1 MERAMQN
8 IDVGKSSEAGL
19 AKGDLAV
26 AVAYFG
32 LAIFAL
38 AAIYAASTS
47 PGTALGDFASMA
59 VFP

>member
-1 MERAMQN
+1 MQN
-8 IDVGKSSEAGL
+8 IDIDKSREAGL

-32 LAIFAL
+32 SAVCML
-38 AAIYAASTS
+38 AAVYAASTS
-47 PGTALGDFASMA
+47 PGTALGDFALMA